1 MAEVISLGLM
11 LVVLIVLGTLAYA
24 AVSAAPWVPLRKRD
38 INRLIKLA
46 NIKPGEIVY
55 DLGCGDGRVL
65 QAVVKQTQARAVGF
79 EISLLPYIFAK
90 VRSLLSS
97 GSSRVRVNYKDFFKT
112 DLSVADV
119 ILCFLTP
126 YAMAKLASKINSELK
141 PGARFLTYAFPLPNR
156 KPTLTE
162 KDNPKTATIFLYS

>member
-90 VRSLLSS
+90 VRSLLL
-97 GSSRVRVNYKDFFKT
+97 GTTRVQINYKDFFKT
-112 DLSVADV
+112 DFSTADV
-119 ILCFLTP
+119 IVCFLTP
-126 YAMAKLASKINSELK
+126 YAMVKLESKINCELK